1 MVIHHQILSSQI
13 PSPPLNTDLDCHCF
27 LLFQLILISLFSTS
41 FTSVIAL
48 FLLAI
53 ASFLWIISRILGSK
67 RVYSFMREY
76 FSFIRQNN
84 SLIKQLGKLIRKNF
98 FLIKHCKELIRENFS
113 LIKHCKELIRK
124 NFSLIKQ
131 FWELIREN
139 FSLIKWNKDWNREN
153 LVWSKEFQLFLAFG
167 LTKSSIISSEGL
179 IRNLH
184 CNYRERLNRP
194 AR

>member
-67 RVYSFMREY
+67 RVYSFMRGN

-113 LIKHCKELIRK
+113 LIK
-124 NFSLIKQ
+124 
-131 FWELIREN
+131 
-139 FSLIKWNKDWNREN
+139 WNKDWNREN
-153 LVWSKEFQLFLAFG
+153 LVWSKEFQLYLAFR
-167 LTKSSIISSEGL
+167 LTKSSIISSKGL

-184 CNYRERLNRP
+184 CNYRERLNKP

>member
-1 MVIHHQILSSQI
+1 MVIHHQKLSSHL

-27 LLFQLILISLFSTS
+27 LLFPLIYFSLISTPFTSIIVLILL
-41 FTSVIAL
+41 VITL
-48 FLLAI
+48 FL
-53 ASFLWIISRILGSK
+53 WTRSRLLSTK
-67 RVYSFMREY
+67 RVFSLMRENI
-76 FSFIRQNN
+76 SF
-84 SLIKQLGKLIRKNF
+84 
-98 FLIKHCKELIRENFS
+98 IRENFS
-113 LIKHCKELIRK
+113 LIKWNGELMRE
-124 NFSLIKQ
+124 NFYLIK
-131 FWELIREN
+131 WNRELIREN
-139 FSLIKWNKDWNREN
+139 FSLIKWNRELMRENFYLIKWNRELMRENFPLIKWNKDWMREN